1 MELAELNQPVIM
13 ELKFDAP
20 LKGESK
26 FGVYYAYAVDCNGE
40 EMTFFSPNDE
50 VNQKLIS
57 LKRGA
62 KVQITKTAKQ
72 NGKGIKVDYDVIVL
86 EEKKSEPADVP
97 NPQEEYYYT
106 AMEKSFEEALRLQ
119 NKFNGMAN
127 VNQIAITLF
136 IQRTKGSHSFS
147 GG

>member
-1 MELAELNQPVIM
+1 MNQPVIM

-40 EMTFFSPNDE
+40 EMTFFSPSDE
-50 VNQKLIS
+50 VNQKLKT

-72 NGKGIKVDYDVIVL
+72 NGKGIKVDYDVVVL
-86 EEKKSEPADVP
+86 EEKKHEPTDEP
-97 NPQEEYYYT
+97 IPQDDFFYN
-106 AMEKSFEEALRLQ
+106 AMEKSFEQALRLQ

>member
-1 MELAELNQPVIM
+1 MEISELNQPVIM
-13 ELKFDAP
+13 ELKFDSP

-26 FGVYYAYAVDCNGE
+26 YGAYYAYAVDCNGQ
-40 EMTFFSPNDE
+40 EMTFFSPSDE
-50 VNQKLIS
+50 VNQKLIN

-72 NGKGIKVDYDVIVL
+72 NGKAIKVDYDVVVI
-86 EEKKSEPADVP
+86 EEMKTEPADEP
-97 NPQEEYYYT
+97 NPQEEYYYI